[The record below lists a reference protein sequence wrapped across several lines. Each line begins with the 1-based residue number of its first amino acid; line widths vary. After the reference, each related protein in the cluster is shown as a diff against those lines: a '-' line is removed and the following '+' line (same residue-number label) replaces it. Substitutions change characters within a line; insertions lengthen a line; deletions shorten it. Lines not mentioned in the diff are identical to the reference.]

1 MFKSDYLIYIIL
13 LLVAIALCLHY
24 RERISKKIIMTEYYK
39 NTNSIDV
46 GQLKKYNIGYND
58 VLKRYDDISN
68 SYTNMHTQNNKLEPG
83 SLEDPSSYDQ
93 NFNTLKSKYDIL
105 SGNVIEKRNE
115 IAENVRA
122 VGINYDRITDIYNSD
137 AEKNYVKNQINA
149 KKSEK
154 VAIIALKESPAAL
167 TAELKKQIAVTTPMN
182 IVNTTGIALN
192 TELDT
197 DSSGKYLQTLITPV
211 YNDGLNTA
219 KTTIINMANDS
230 QQMLTDKVNA
240 AIGLRKLTLPTDNLS
255 NNNGVIV
262 RIYNKLKLPR
272 QLLKEYVLPSINY
285 YAASANDGLFSES
298 KGTDSR
304 IFEFI
309 TLIRIPPGVT
319 NITFNLF
326 AGSASA
332 LYIGS
337 TQVLSITQSSAGK
350 ERATNKI
357 QVSPGEKLAIK
368 IVAYEGVSS
377 QESYIILKWKKGT
390 ETIYEIIS
398 SNNYFMPN
406 MNTYSS

>member
-1 MFKSDYLIYIIL
+1 MADQSVFSRYPKKQFVFISEKLIDESFDINLYNANEYEESYNKLENIGKYFNQPISDEDVQFFAKFIEINDDILAKIFGGDKSLIESLVIPIAKDYEVEYT
-13 LLVAIALCLHY
+13 VDGSCY
-24 RERISKKIIMTEYYK
+24 YTEYY
-39 NTNSIDV
+39 T
-46 GQLKKYNIGYND
+46 YN
-58 VLKRYDDISN
+58 V
-68 SYTNMHTQNNKLEPG
+68 
-83 SLEDPSSYDQ
+83 SSYEKGWVDSMIQ
-93 NFNTLKSKYDIL
+93 YQYGEGIFDFYE
-105 SGNVIEKRNE
+105 GNIE
-115 IAENVRA
+115 
-122 VGINYDRITDIYNSD
+122 
-137 AEKNYVKNQINA
+137 
-149 KKSEK
+149 
-154 VAIIALKESPAAL
+154 
-167 TAELKKQIAVTTPMN
+167 
-182 IVNTTGIALN
+182 N
-192 TELDT
+192 TEYDN
-197 DSSGKYLQTLITPV
+197 YEM
-211 YNDGLNTA
+211 NDWN
-219 KTTIINMANDS
+219 I
-230 QQMLTDKVNA
+230 QKVN
-240 AIGLRKLTLPTDNLS
+240 DNLS

-406 MNTYSS
+406 MNTYSSSI